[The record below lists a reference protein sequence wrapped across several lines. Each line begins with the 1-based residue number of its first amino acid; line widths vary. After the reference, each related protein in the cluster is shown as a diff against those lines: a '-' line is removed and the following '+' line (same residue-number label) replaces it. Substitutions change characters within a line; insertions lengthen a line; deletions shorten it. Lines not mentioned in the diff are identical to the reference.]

1 MTIRTLFRV
10 AGAALVLTLTACAGV
25 DDSETTSNTS
35 ETIAED
41 LSVYATPDALQT
53 LLEEHP
59 DAFVLVDVRST
70 DEYRAGHIPGAVH
83 RDYREI
89 AEDPPTDDLDMPIIV
104 YCKSGARAST
114 AESTLV
120 NLGYT
125 RVFNWGGIIDW
136 PYETVTGA
144 SAE

>member
-25 DDSETTSNTS
+25 DDSEAVPDPVS
-35 ETIAED
+35 ED

-89 AEDPPTDDLDMPIIV
+89 AEDPPTDDLDMPIIL

-120 NLGYT
+120 DLGYT